1 MLHCLSRPFLSFLLI
16 LCLNLTA
23 AGTLHAFSTPA
34 KQAYLMDMQTGTA
47 LFTKQAQTRMGP
59 SSMSKMMTVYLLL
72 EAVRDGKISLQ
83 DTLPVSEKA
92 WRKGGSKM
100 FVEVGK
106 QVKVEDLLR
115 GIAIQSG
122 NDACIVVAEGLAGSE
137 DAFASLMNRKAAALG
152 LKNSHFT
159 NSTGWPDP
167 EHYMTAQDLAILA
180 AALIRDFPNHYF
192 YWAERDFTYN
202 GIRQDNRNSLL
213 GTLGIDGL
221 KTGHTEAAGYGITV
235 SGVQEGRRLIAVVNG
250 LDSKRGRITEARRL
264 MAYGFSNFENI
275 PLFKAGQSPVKAS
288 TWLAKERELPL
299 VLKENII
306 LSLPVGSVKKLTI
319 EAQLQEP
326 LPADT
331 PEGAEVGSLMISG
344 PGVEGSLRYPLYT
357 AAALTPVPALQ
368 RIFPVL
374 KYRLT
379 GIY

>member
-1 MLHCLSRPFLSFLLI
+1 
-16 LCLNLTA
+16 
-23 AGTLHAFSTPA
+23 
-34 KQAYLMDMQTGTA
+34 
-47 LFTKQAQTRMGP
+47 
-59 SSMSKMMTVYLLL
+59 
-72 EAVRDGKISLQ
+72 
-83 DTLPVSEKA
+83 
-92 WRKGGSKM
+92 
-100 FVEVGK
+100 
-106 QVKVEDLLR
+106 
-115 GIAIQSG
+115 
-122 NDACIVVAEGLAGSE
+122 
-137 DAFASLMNRKAAALG
+137 
-152 LKNSHFT
+152 
-159 NSTGWPDP
+159 
-167 EHYMTAQDLAILA
+167 MTAQDLAILA